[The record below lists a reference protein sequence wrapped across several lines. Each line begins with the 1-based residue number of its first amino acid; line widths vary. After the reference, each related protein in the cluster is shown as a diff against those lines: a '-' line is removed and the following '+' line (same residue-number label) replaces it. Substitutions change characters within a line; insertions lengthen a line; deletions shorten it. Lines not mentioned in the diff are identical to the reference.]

1 MGTLG
6 GRVVVVTG
14 GNGGIGLGL
23 AKGVA
28 KSGADVCVWG
38 RNPEKNEVAVKE
50 LSDLGVRALALQC
63 DVSNESSVC
72 DAAAS
77 TVEHFGKI
85 DALFAN
91 AGISAQRQS
100 FLETTTEEWLR
111 VLTTNLVGAVLC
123 MREAAKD
130 MISRG
135 EGGAL
140 IAVSSVSAIH
150 GAPGVLP
157 YGASKTALLGT
168 VRGLAVELARYKIR
182 CNAVLPGW
190 IETEMTEPLQ
200 ANEKFMS
207 VTVGRTPHRRWG
219 LPSDFESAAAFLADP
234 CAVFHTGD
242 TMVIDGGYTVF

>member
-1 MGTLG
+1 MGTLDD
-6 GRVVVVTG
+6 RVVVVTG

-23 AKGVA
+23 ARGAA
-28 KSGADVCVWG
+28 KSGADVCIWG
-38 RNPEKNEVAVKE
+38 RNPKKNDSAVKE
-50 LSDLGVRALALQC
+50 LREIGVRALGVEC
-63 DVSNESSVC
+63 DVSVESSVC
-72 DAAAS
+72 SAAAS
-77 TVEHFGKI
+77 TIEHFGKI

-100 FLETTTEEWLR
+100 FLETTPDEWLR
-111 VLTTNLVGAVLC
+111 VLSTNLVGAVLC

-130 MISRG
+130 MVRRG
-135 EGGAL
+135 DGGAL

-168 VRGLAVELARYKIR
+168 IRALAVELARYKIR

-190 IETEMTEPLQ
+190 IDTEMTEPLQ
-200 ANEKFMS
+200 SNDKFMS
-207 VTVGRTPHRRWG
+207 ATVGRTPLRRWG

-234 CAVFHTGD
+234 AAVFHTGD